1 MLHRNGMRRGRSED
15 GISEVVGFVVILAIV
30 VASLSLYLTYA
41 LPVLGREDEIK
52 EMDSVRAWFVDYK
65 TGTDQLWLHSPL
77 VPGDVSGSD
86 EGPELFNST
95 IGQVTLR
102 RVINAGTLREKGFV
116 ERYFPLLA
124 PIPSSAEVSV
134 KSGGSPDSE
143 TLVIWARDGGGNEYS
158 ASING
163 TALGYTSHNYYWFQQ
178 QYYYQL
184 GGVFLR
190 QWDQKGGA
198 DAENVSV
205 ISSPPLSI
213 YSDLNATQV
222 ELVAVNLRA
231 DAGGFGATSPIRVET
246 RLDSD
251 PIRPTGP
258 TGATWPTAFSEAS
271 LTFRG
276 ASPQAAEEWRAF
288 FVGAAV
294 RNGLA
299 QGRYTDHLSGNTAW
313 INITGS
319 STLATDNDVMLEV
332 LLANY
337 TMSMENVPTLIE

>member
-1 MLHRNGMRRGRSED
+1 MLQRNGMRRGRSED
-15 GISEVVGFVVILAIV
+15 GISEVVGFVIILAVV

-77 VPGDVSGSD
+77 VPGDVSTPG

-134 KSGGSPDSE
+134 RNDESLELMAVRNGEAP
-143 TLVIWARDGGGNEYS
+143 YS
-158 ASING
+158 AIVNG

-205 ISSPPLSI
+205 ITAPPFSI
-213 YSDLNATQV
+213 YSQLNATQV

-251 PIRPTGP
+251 PTRPTDA
-258 TGATWPTAFSEAS
+258 TGSPWPTAFSEAS

-276 ASPQAAEEWRAF
+276 TNPQAAEEWRAF

-299 QGRYTDHLSGNTAW
+299 QNRYSDHLSGNTAW

-319 STLATDNDVMLEV
+319 STLATENDVMLEV

-337 TMSMENVPTLIE
+337 TMSLGNVPTLIE